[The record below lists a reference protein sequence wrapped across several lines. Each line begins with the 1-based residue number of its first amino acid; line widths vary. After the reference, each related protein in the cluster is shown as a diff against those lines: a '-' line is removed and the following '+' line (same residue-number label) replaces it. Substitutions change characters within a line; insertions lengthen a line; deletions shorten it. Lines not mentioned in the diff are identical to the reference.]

1 MTIDF
6 QPDKPI
12 YQQLLDRLSSEIV
25 RGDRK
30 PGDKLPSVRD
40 YAIESGVNP
49 NTMSRTYKELEMMG
63 IAETKRGQGTFVT
76 EDRERLEQL
85 RDELKAKNIE
95 SFVRQMKDLGFS
107 TDEMI
112 EGLKQSKEGEA

>member
-6 QPDKPI
+6 QRDKPI

-40 YAIESGVNP
+40 YAIETGVNP
-49 NTMSRTYKELEMMG
+49 NTMSRTYKELEVMG
-63 IAETKRGQGTFVT
+63 IAETRRGQGTFVT
-76 EDRERLEQL
+76 EDEERLEQL
-85 RDELKAKNIE
+85 RNEMKTKHTE
-95 SFVRQMKDLGFS
+95 SFVSQMKDLGFS
-107 TDEMI
+107 IDEMI
-112 EGLKQSKEGEA
+112 EELKENKEGDS

>member
-6 QPDKPI
+6 QRDKPI

-40 YAIESGVNP
+40 YAIETGVNP
-49 NTMSRTYKELEMMG
+49 NTMSRTYKELEIMG
-63 IAETKRGQGTFVT
+63 IAETRRGQGTFVT
-76 EDRERLEQL
+76 EKEERLEQL
-85 RDELKAKNIE
+85 RNEMKTKHTE

-107 TDEMI
+107 IEEMI
-112 EGLKQSKEGEA
+112 EELKENKEGDS

>member
-1 MTIDF
+1 MTMDF
-6 QPDKPI
+6 QRDKPI

-40 YAIESGVNP
+40 YAIETGVNP
-49 NTMSRTYKELEMMG
+49 NTMSRAYKELEMMG
-63 IAETKRGQGTFVT
+63 VTETRRGQGTFVT
-76 EDRERLEQL
+76 DDKGRLQQL
-85 RDELKAKNIE
+85 RNELKSKHTE

-107 TDEMI
+107 IDEMI
-112 EGLKQSKEGEA
+112 ERLKQSKEGEA